1 MYKYDIT
8 FHPSWWH
15 KHCGVDFDKRFFDE
29 PEYRIACD
37 VKMRKLLYE
46 KFGDYGIGE
55 KNPKPRPILGSDL
68 IASGYLY
75 SELLGCDIRYGKD
88 APPEVISKELILEEF
103 VDLKAHPAWK
113 KMEAQVEWL
122 KKHYGSV
129 VPCVN
134 LQGIQ
139 NLAIDVRGSEF
150 MMDYYEE
157 PEQCERMLE
166 ICTKLSEELGA
177 YFYQFSDRI
186 SGGVTAIVNQTV
198 PKAYVTSNCTV
209 DMISPSLYEE
219 FLLPWDQALAE
230 RFPVFG
236 VHHCGTAMERYAK
249 EYAKIKSHLEFAEV
263 GAGSDITAVRQA
275 LPDTFLNLRYS
286 PVKLKTA
293 APEEIKYEIE
303 LSKKAGGDKDLVSL
317 SCVGIDAD
325 VSDEQIKAYLTYAE
339 RTL

>member
-1 MYKYDIT
+1 MYKKDIT
-8 FHPSWWH
+8 FHPSWWN
-15 KHCGVDFDKRFFDE
+15 KNCGVDFDRRFFDD

-37 VKMRKLLYE
+37 MKMRKTLYE

-55 KNPKPRPILGSDL
+55 KNPAPRPIIGSDL

-75 SELLGCDIRYGKD
+75 SELLGCDIRYGED
-88 APPEVISKELILEEF
+88 APPEVISKEAVLEEM
-103 VDLKAHPAWK
+103 VDWKNHPTWK
-113 KMEAQVEWL
+113 KLEEQVEWL
-122 KKHYGSV
+122 KKNYGHV

-134 LQGIQ
+134 LQGVQ

-157 PEQCERMLE
+157 PEQCETLLE
-166 ICTKLSEELGA
+166 ICTKLSIEIGN
-177 YFYQFSDRI
+177 YFYRLTEQI

-209 DMISPSLYEE
+209 DMISPNLYEE
-219 FLLPWDQALAE
+219 FLLPCDQRLAE
-230 RFPVFG
+230 VFPVFG

-249 EYAKIKSHLEFAEV
+249 SYAKIKPHLEFAEV
-263 GAGSDITAVRQA
+263 GAGSDIAAVREA

-293 APEEIKYEIE
+293 SVDEIRYELE
-303 LSKKAGGDKDLVSL
+303 QAKKAGGDRDLVSL
-317 SCVGIDAD
+317 SCVGIDSG
-325 VSDEQIKAYLTYAE
+325 VSDEQVKAYLTYAE
-339 RTL
+339 K

>member
-1 MYKYDIT
+1 MYKKDVT
-8 FHPSWWH
+8 FHPGWWH
-15 KHCGVDFDKRFFDE
+15 RHCGVDFDKKFFDD
-29 PEYRIACD
+29 PEYRVACD

-55 KNPKPRPILGSDL
+55 KDPQPRPILGSDL

-75 SELLGCDIRYGKD
+75 SELLGCDIRYAKD
-88 APPEVISKELILEEF
+88 APPEVVSNELVLEEF
-103 VDLKAHPAWK
+103 VDFKKHPSWK
-113 KMEAQVEWL
+113 KVEEQVEWL
-122 KKHYGSV
+122 MKHYGHV

-166 ICTKLSEELGA
+166 ICTRLSIELGE

-219 FLLPWDQALAE
+219 FLLPCDQILAE
-230 RFPVFG
+230 KFPVFG
-236 VHHCGTAMERYAK
+236 VHHCGTAMERYAS
-249 EYAKIKSHLEFAEV
+249 EYAKIKKRLEFAEV
-263 GAGSDITAVRQA
+263 GAGSDIAVVRAA

-293 APEEIKYEIE
+293 SAEEIRAEIE
-303 LSKKAGGDKDLVSL
+303 AAKKAAGDPALVSL
-317 SCVGIDAD
+317 SCVGIDAE
-325 VSDEQIKAYLTYAE
+325 VSDEQVKAYLASVE
-339 RTL
+339 

>member
-1 MYKYDIT
+1 MYKKDVT
-8 FHPSWWH
+8 FHPGWWH
-15 KHCGVDFDKRFFDE
+15 RYCGVDFDKRFFDD

-37 VKMRKLLYE
+37 VKMRRLLYE

-55 KNPKPRPILGSDL
+55 ADPKPRPILGSDL

-75 SELLGCDIRYGKD
+75 SELLGCDIRYAKD
-88 APPEVISKELILEEF
+88 APPEVISKELVLEEF
-103 VDLKAHPAWK
+103 VDFKAHPAWK
-113 KMEAQVEWL
+113 KVEAQVEWL
-122 KKHYGSV
+122 MKQYGYV
-129 VPCVN
+129 IPCVN

-150 MMDYYEE
+150 MMEYYEE
-157 PEQCERMLE
+157 PEQCERLLE
-166 ICTKLSEELGA
+166 ICTKLSAELGE

-219 FLLPWDQALAE
+219 FLLPCDQILAE
-230 RFPVFG
+230 KFHVFG
-236 VHHCGTAMERYAK
+236 VHHCGTAMERYASG
-249 EYAKIKSHLEFAEV
+249 YAKIKPQLEFAEV
-263 GAGSDITAVRQA
+263 GAGSDIAVVRTA

-293 APEEIKYEIE
+293 SADEIRADVEAA
-303 LSKKAGGDKDLVSL
+303 KKAGGDPALVSL

-325 VSDEQIKAYLTYAE
+325 VSDEQVKAYLDSVG
-339 RTL
+339 

>member
-1 MYKYDIT
+1 MYKKDVT
-8 FHPSWWH
+8 FHPGWWH
-15 KHCGVDFDKRFFDE
+15 RHCGVDFDKRFFDD

-55 KNPKPRPILGSDL
+55 ANPQPRPILGSDL

-75 SELLGCDIRYGKD
+75 SELLGCDIRYSKD
-88 APPEVISKELILEEF
+88 APPEVISNELVLEEF
-103 VDLKAHPAWK
+103 VNLKAQPAWK
-113 KMEAQVEWL
+113 KVEEQVEWL
-122 KKHYGSV
+122 MKHYGYV

-134 LQGIQ
+134 LQGVQ

-150 MMDYYEE
+150 MMEYYEE
-157 PEQCERMLE
+157 PEQCERILE
-166 ICTKLSEELGA
+166 ICTRLSIETGE

-219 FLLPWDQALAE
+219 FLLPCDQMLAE

-236 VHHCGTAMERYAK
+236 VHHCGTAMERYAL
-249 EYAKIKSHLEFAEV
+249 EYAKIKPHLEFAEV
-263 GAGSDITAVRQA
+263 GAGSDIAVVRAA

-293 APEEIKYEIE
+293 SAEEIRADIE
-303 LSKKAGGDKDLVSL
+303 AAKKAGGDPALVSL

-325 VSDEQIKAYLTYAE
+325 VSDEQVKAYLASVGE
-339 RTL
+339 